1 MCLRLSVLVSLCKE
15 SPMNSF
21 ERKALK
27 RANESKAKWKQ
38 KAIERNKRLRA
49 AQLRIRD
56 LVKSRQIWRD
66 RALAAQEQSHQE
78 IASSPL

>member
-1 MCLRLSVLVSLCKE
+1 
-15 SPMNSF
+15 MNSF

-27 RANESKAKWKQ
+27 QANESKAKWKQ

-56 LVKSRQIWRD
+56 LEKSRQMWRD
-66 RALAAQEQSHQE
+66 RAVAAQEQSPQE
-78 IASSPL
+78 IDSSPLC